1 MSKKENQNAILPV
14 DTELQGGKYTITG
27 FISSGGFG
35 NTYIA
40 HNNMLDIDVAM
51 KEFFIKGINSRTSD
65 TRSVVVSNETNAAQ
79 FNEQREK
86 FKREAQRISKLD
98 NHHIVRVMDLFEE
111 NGTAYYVMELIHGK
125 SLNDMVLRAGRPLSE
140 SVVRV
145 YLPQILDAL
154 DEVHSKNIYHLD
166 LKPAN
171 VLVDRNGHIKVIDFG
186 ASKQLSSVSH
196 QFTTTAVT
204 YTPGYAP
211 REQLEHNSNK
221 FGPWTDLYS
230 LGATLYFCLTACDP
244 PSQTDIIDLRQKA
257 FKFPVTVSN
266 DMRQLILWLMNDR
279 RTKRPQSVAAVYQAL
294 RTFAPLDMPSTSPS
308 QPPVPNSVPPYAIY
322 GGGEPQVQALQQAP
336 DSGPA
341 PSPQPNSSPVPNS
354 QPVSKPVSQPVNQQA
369 IPVVDSR
376 EVYYEPYND
385 EEDEESKSRKRN
397 IIVAAISAVV
407 AALVILAIA
416 FFTGGPKNVNNVS
429 FTLANGEPYVYSGT
443 VDDHGVPN
451 GNGVAKFANSTSYEG
466 QFNHGVMQGDSVTYK
481 TLEWT
486 FVGAMYDNKFL
497 NGTLTYADGSYFKG
511 TFDGFKP
518 ADGTYYN
525 ADGTQKKKR

>member
-1 MSKKENQNAILPV
+1 MSKKENQTAILPV

-204 YTPGYAP
+204 YTPGY
-211 REQLEHNSNK
+211 
-221 FGPWTDLYS
+221 
-230 LGATLYFCLTACDP
+230 
-244 PSQTDIIDLRQKA
+244 
-257 FKFPVTVSN
+257 
-266 DMRQLILWLMNDR
+266 
-279 RTKRPQSVAAVYQAL
+279 
-294 RTFAPLDMPSTSPS
+294 
-308 QPPVPNSVPPYAIY
+308 
-322 GGGEPQVQALQQAP
+322 
-336 DSGPA
+336 
-341 PSPQPNSSPVPNS
+341 
-354 QPVSKPVSQPVNQQA
+354 
-369 IPVVDSR
+369 
-376 EVYYEPYND
+376 
-385 EEDEESKSRKRN
+385 
-397 IIVAAISAVV
+397 
-407 AALVILAIA
+407 
-416 FFTGGPKNVNNVS
+416 
-429 FTLANGEPYVYSGT
+429 
-443 VDDHGVPN
+443 
-451 GNGVAKFANSTSYEG
+451 
-466 QFNHGVMQGDSVTYK
+466 
-481 TLEWT
+481 
-486 FVGAMYDNKFL
+486 
-497 NGTLTYADGSYFKG
+497 
-511 TFDGFKP
+511 
-518 ADGTYYN
+518 
-525 ADGTQKKKR
+525 